1 MDVLSCKETQKIQEN
16 QKIPETEEMPQTQE
30 IPQVEQMN
38 ALDTND
44 SNKNDQKP
52 VSKPKVK
59 KYKSI
64 MDDLMKPP
72 PKEEKPNI
80 HLGGGVFKKL
90 DKI

>member
-1 MDVLSCKETQKIQEN
+1 MDVLSCKENQEIPEN
-16 QKIPETEEMPQTQE
+16 QKMPQTE
-30 IPQVEQMN
+30 EMN

-59 KYKSI
+59 KYKNI

>member
-1 MDVLSCKETQKIQEN
+1 MDPLSCKEN
-16 QKIPETEEMPQTQE
+16 QEMPQSE
-30 IPQVEQMN
+30 LMN
-38 ALDTND
+38 ALDTSD

-80 HLGGGVFKKL
+80 HLGGGIFKKL

>member
-1 MDVLSCKETQKIQEN
+1 MDPLSCKEN
-16 QKIPETEEMPQTQE
+16 QEMPQ
-30 IPQVEQMN
+30 VELMN
-38 ALDTND
+38 ALDTSD

>member
-1 MDVLSCKETQKIQEN
+1 MDPLSCKENQEIAEN
-16 QKIPETEEMPQTQE
+16 QEMPKTEQMPQTE
-30 IPQVEQMN
+30 PMN
-38 ALDTND
+38 ALDTSD

-52 VSKPKVK
+52 VFKPKVK

-80 HLGGGVFKKL
+80 HLGGGIFKKL

>member
-1 MDVLSCKETQKIQEN
+1 MQKEIQEN
-16 QKIPETEEMPQTQE
+16 QEMPQTEQM
-30 IPQVEQMN
+30 PQTEPMN
-38 ALDTND
+38 ALDTSD
-44 SNKNDQKP
+44 SNKNHQKP

>member
-1 MDVLSCKETQKIQEN
+1 MDGLPCKETQEIQETQKIQEN
-16 QKIPETEEMPQTQE
+16 QEMPQTEQM
-30 IPQVEQMN
+30 PQTEPMN
-38 ALDTND
+38 ALDTSD

-64 MDDLMKPP
+64 MVHLMKPP

>member
-1 MDVLSCKETQKIQEN
+1 MDPLSCKEN
-16 QKIPETEEMPQTQE
+16 QKIPETQE
-30 IPQVEQMN
+30 IPEIQKIPETEQMN

-72 PKEEKPNI
+72 PKEERPNI
-80 HLGGGVFKKL
+80 HLGGGIFKKL